1 MSYDWTSKA
10 GVKISL
16 PPLDRITAGTIR
28 KYRKL
33 PDLDFMFSMLE
44 EVMDEGSLAALDDLT
59 LTEAEQL
66 FQDWQTNAKVSV
78 PQS

>member
-1 MSYDWTSKA
+1 
-10 GVKISL
+10 
-16 PPLDRITAGTIR
+16 
-28 KYRKL
+28 
-33 PDLDFMFSMLE
+33 MFSMLE